1 MAKSPQ
7 KALNTRSKLLNMV
20 FFCSLVALLIGAAS
34 FYSFS
39 RLNSSM
45 LNLIDGQVAQLSAIE
60 KLSSQ
65 LGAIRAAEAE
75 FFLAAALKDKA
86 GLEEAAEILSERLDK
101 AYQSI
106 KLLGELSAGQRRM
119 TIVVTKL
126 EEIHEDMTQ
135 GMENLT
141 KPILAGTALPKLEL
155 ERQFYQRT
163 IKELTDQAGSAK
175 MAVSKQIKLNRE
187 LAQKNWMLLPAL
199 AVGALLILFGVILA
213 ILAAK
218 RRKAAVGKLVQ
229 GIAEAGSGSFEEI
242 KLGTGDDLQ
251 QIANAFN
258 QTMGKFKGTS
268 ISAEEQA
275 ESQSNL
281 IGFLEVV
288 SEAADGDL
296 TVKAPVTADAFGSIA
311 DAYNLMVD
319 SLAEMMTDTSHRAKE
334 VGSESQRLMEIF
346 RTMEKGAEVQADKVQ
361 ESTRAVNEASAMT
374 LEIANKAKL
383 AQQTS
388 AKVDQVTEQG
398 NAWVLQNIEGMQLI
412 RITVQT
418 INKKM
423 KSLSERLLEIGT
435 ISQLISEIATRTT
448 ILAMNAS
455 IEAAR
460 AGDQGRGFLVISD
473 EIKKLADNSAE
484 ATKQISGII
493 KAIQTE
499 AGEVTK
505 ALEEETK
512 TVEDQTKVAKD
523 TGESFTQIERAIG
536 GSKAVITEI
545 HDLSQTQKKQIQS
558 AVRGMQE
565 VSEISIQAKEMVNA
579 SAQISAGLNEVS
591 ETLLEALSHFR
602 LPEDEALAEPE
613 RLEIVELEEEQI
625 EEEVT
630 ESALAG

>member
-126 EEIHEDMTQ
+126 EEIHEDLTQ

>member
-1 MAKSPQ
+1 
-7 KALNTRSKLLNMV
+7 
-20 FFCSLVALLIGAAS
+20 
-34 FYSFS
+34 
-39 RLNSSM
+39 
-45 LNLIDGQVAQLSAIE
+45 
-60 KLSSQ
+60 
-65 LGAIRAAEAE
+65 
-75 FFLAAALKDKA
+75 
-86 GLEEAAEILSERLDK
+86 
-101 AYQSI
+101 
-106 KLLGELSAGQRRM
+106 
-119 TIVVTKL
+119 
-126 EEIHEDMTQ
+126 
-135 GMENLT
+135 
-141 KPILAGTALPKLEL
+141 
-155 ERQFYQRT
+155 
-163 IKELTDQAGSAK
+163 
-175 MAVSKQIKLNRE
+175 
-187 LAQKNWMLLPAL
+187 
-199 AVGALLILFGVILA
+199 
-213 ILAAK
+213 
-218 RRKAAVGKLVQ
+218 
-229 GIAEAGSGSFEEI
+229 
-242 KLGTGDDLQ
+242 
-251 QIANAFN
+251 
-258 QTMGKFKGTS
+258 
-268 ISAEEQA
+268 
-275 ESQSNL
+275 
-281 IGFLEVV
+281 
-288 SEAADGDL
+288 
-296 TVKAPVTADAFGSIA
+296 VTADAFGSIA

>member
-1 MAKSPQ
+1 
-7 KALNTRSKLLNMV
+7 
-20 FFCSLVALLIGAAS
+20 
-34 FYSFS
+34 
-39 RLNSSM
+39 
-45 LNLIDGQVAQLSAIE
+45 
-60 KLSSQ
+60 
-65 LGAIRAAEAE
+65 
-75 FFLAAALKDKA
+75 
-86 GLEEAAEILSERLDK
+86 
-101 AYQSI
+101 
-106 KLLGELSAGQRRM
+106 M

-126 EEIHEDMTQ
+126 EEIHEDLTQ